1 MQKIYRIIP
10 MPKFDIEITLQR
22 ECSPANMLHN
32 FRIPL
37 SKSAGSTTTAITT
50 NTIGNCSVGY
60 Y

>member
-22 ECSPANMLHN
+22 ECSPATMLHN

-37 SKSAGSTTTAITT
+37 SKSAASATTAITT
-50 NTIGNCSVGY
+50 NTIGNCFLGY
-60 Y
+60 S